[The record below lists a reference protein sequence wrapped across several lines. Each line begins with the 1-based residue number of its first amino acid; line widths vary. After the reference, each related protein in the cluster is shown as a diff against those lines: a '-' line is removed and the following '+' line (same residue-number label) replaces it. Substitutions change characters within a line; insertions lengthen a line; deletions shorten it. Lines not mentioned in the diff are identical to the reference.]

1 MVKVIAI
8 ANQKGGCGKTTTS
21 INLSSCL
28 SFLGKKVLLLD
39 LDPQSHSSIGLGVNP
54 EELERSLFD
63 VFDDSEDGDLGIKEI
78 IVRINRNLDLA
89 PAQVILSAIEQK
101 LSGVKGRER
110 KLSDKINSLKNAYDF
125 IVIDCP
131 PSLGLLTFNAL
142 AACDEVLVPV
152 EPSFFALHGLKKL
165 LETVTLVRE
174 VVEQKI
180 TAHAVITIFDK
191 RTKHSHDVV
200 RDIQKFFG
208 DNTMSVVVRRN
219 IKLQEATRY
228 GKAIT
233 EFDKNSIGFKDYM
246 NLAVEVIERCGN
258 EEIPLGAS
266 LTVGE
271 EPLHLPQY
279 ADDIINAEPIPAV
292 AVERENVGES
302 DTAVAVQTRPQVD
315 IQVQVKV
322 NCCPR
327 QVHGGTLFSYATAL
341 EDTVEVAGEFN
352 NWEPQKLNTPG
363 LTDTI
368 WTTVVPIKTG
378 VYKYKYI
385 VNGEWVL
392 DPDNYHR
399 EPNAYAGEDCVVV
412 IP

>member
-21 INLSSCL
+21 INLAASL
-28 SFLGKKVLLLD
+28 AFLGKKVLLLD
-39 LDPQSHSSIGLGVNP
+39 LDPQAHSSIGLGVNP

-63 VFDDSEDGDLGIKEI
+63 VFDDSEDGNLGINEI
-78 IVRINRNLDLA
+78 IVRVQRNLDLA

-125 IVIDCP
+125 IIIDCP

-142 AACDEVLVPV
+142 SACDEVLVPV

-180 TAHAVITIFDK
+180 TVHAVITIFDK

-219 IKLQEATRY
+219 VKLQEATRY
-228 GKAIT
+228 GQAIT
-233 EFDKNSIGFKDYM
+233 EFDKDSIGFKDYM
-246 NLAVEVIERCGN
+246 NLAVEVIERCGK
-258 EEIPLGAS
+258 EDVPVS
-266 LTVGE
+266 TTLTVGE
-271 EPLHLPQY
+271 EPLHFIET
-279 ADDIINAEPIPAV
+279 ADQIINAEPVWDSSTGVPASTSETTMKV
-292 AVERENVGES
+292 AL
-302 DTAVAVQTRPQVD
+302 QTRPQVD
-315 IQVQVKV
+315 MKVKMKV
-322 NCCPR
+322 NCCP
-327 QVHGGTLFSYATAL
+327 
-341 EDTVEVAGEFN
+341 
-352 NWEPQKLNTPG
+352 
-363 LTDTI
+363 
-368 WTTVVPIKTG
+368 
-378 VYKYKYI
+378 
-385 VNGEWVL
+385 
-392 DPDNYHR
+392 
-399 EPNAYAGEDCVVV
+399 
-412 IP
+412 